1 MQLHNVLRTF
11 YGSTFP
17 LLKGVTDPLRPCG
30 PSLRPP
36 QGPDVR
42 LSKMSTLR
50 RGDAAARA
58 VIGPLTQTRRR
69 TEASF
74 YVVLALRVVG
84 TQSALKSKLCSK
96 DAF

>member
-1 MQLHNVLRTF
+1 MLPIMCYVTMLTQSVFGHNLDQVET
-11 YGSTFP
+11 TNP
-17 LLKGVTDPLRPCG
+17 KGLVMVQRRRNTRGFADPLRPCG

-58 VIGPLTQTRRR
+58 VIGPL
-69 TEASF
+69 
-74 YVVLALRVVG
+74 
-84 TQSALKSKLCSK
+84 SK
-96 DAF
+96 A